1 MEKESKFFRF
11 KKLLI
16 FGSKQV
22 GKSSMTWV
30 IENNKSIDSKEKE
43 KEEEDKHNNEGK

>member
-43 KEEEDKHNNEGK
+43 EEDKHKNEGK